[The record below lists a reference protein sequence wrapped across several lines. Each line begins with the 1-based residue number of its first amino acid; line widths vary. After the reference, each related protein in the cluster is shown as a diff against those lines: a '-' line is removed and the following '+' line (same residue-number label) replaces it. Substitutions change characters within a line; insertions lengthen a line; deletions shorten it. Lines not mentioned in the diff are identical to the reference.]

1 MRGVGGIEM
10 ECPMGG
16 GRRGGGGWRGVGGV
30 EGGGKKTGKR
40 EQIRKEGWGGSGGG
54 RGVRPVTSSAARRVW
69 SWQGMQ
75 LRVTLLVGAAKL
87 PLPVLFIHT

>member
-1 MRGVGGIEM
+1 MREREERARGEGGDRQKGADKEGGVG
-10 ECPMGG
+10 
-16 GRRGGGGWRGVGGV
+16 RGC
-30 EGGGKKTGKR
+30 
-40 EQIRKEGWGGSGGG
+40 GG

>member
-1 MRGVGGIEM
+1 MEREEGV
-10 ECPMGG
+10 
-16 GRRGGGGWRGVGGV
+16 R
-30 EGGGKKTGKR
+30 GGKKKNRQKGAD
-40 EQIRKEGWGGSGGG
+40 KEGGVGRGSGG